1 MANRHKKIYSTLL
14 ITREMQIE
22 TNEGSSLVVAQQVM
36 NPTSVHEVAGLI
48 PELAQWIKNP
58 ALP

>member
-22 TNEGSSLVVAQQVM
+22 TNEGSSLVMAQQVM

>member
-14 ITREMQIE
+14 ITRKMQIE